1 MITRVTNK
9 STYDRVLKNML
20 YNAAKL
26 QDLQEKVSS
35 GKQINRPS
43 DDPMGEIKTLDYR
56 TILSSIDHYLDNITY
71 GKTWVNQ
78 IDSSMSDMGTLISRA
93 KSLAISQAA
102 DTADATTR
110 KGTSVEIGSLYQ
122 RLIDLAN
129 SQAGENYL
137 FGGSI
142 TNQAPYSLDGVYHG
156 NSQRLYIEAGKG
168 IRSEIN
174 AIGSNF
180 LATDLNPAI
189 STDAA
194 THGYTYS
201 SSDVTD
207 QFMVDSSNDALQVML
222 AGDTGGAPRD
232 VSLLAGVYTGD
243 ELASHLQNQIRLL
256 GTAGGVDYGKVTV
269 AYDAATDHFTVDSGD
284 AATNFDTLQNAAG
297 SSARQTLGFSADI
310 TGNGDTD
317 VESNTAVAFNVITGV
332 NDSFTIAVDGGA
344 AHSITLAGGTYTTA
358 SLVTEMQTRLNTAFG
373 AGVVTVDYDTSHS
386 NRFTLTSTT
395 ATTGTASSVELHP
408 GTNDFLRMAGLEPD
422 LSVQGT
428 TPTLIADL
436 NAGSG
441 VTLGVINVTDRA
453 GNSAN
458 IDLTGATTVADILQT
473 INAAAGVNVTASLNA
488 EKNAII
494 MTDTNAPPAQR
505 QNLVITD
512 VSGTAAGDLGISQD
526 VPDNITGR
534 DLNPAVTERTRISTL
549 YGGQGRTLGL
559 IEVENG
565 GVEGTVDLSGAVSVQ
580 DILNRVNADSNS
592 PLNISASV
600 MTSGKA
606 LDIASSNAG
615 TVALVFDGDDTK
627 SSSALGIQGEKDI
640 LKTFRLL
647 KEALEKN
654 DGHAIQGILQHF
666 DEGLKE
672 TLAEHA
678 VVGASSNKLERAETI
693 QTELQVNTAK
703 ALSETEDVDILK
715 TLSDFSLQQTALQVS
730 LQSAARIIQPT
741 LLAIF

>member
-35 GKQINRPS
+35 GKRINHPS
-43 DDPMGEIKTLDYR
+43 DDPLGEIKTLDYR
-56 TILSSIDHYLDNITY
+56 TILSSIDHYLGNITY

-78 IDSSMSDMGTLISRA
+78 VDSSMSDMGTLISRA

-110 KGTSVEIGSLYQ
+110 MGTSVEIGSLYQ
-122 RLIDLAN
+122 RIIDLAN

-142 TNQAPYSLDGVYHG
+142 TNQAPFSLDGVYHG
-156 NSQRLYIEAGKG
+156 NNQRLYIEAGKG
-168 IRSEIN
+168 VRSEIN

-194 THGYTYS
+194 TGGYTYS
-201 SSDVTD
+201 SSNVTD
-207 QFMVDSSNDALQVML
+207 QFMIDSSNDTLQVML

-232 VSLLAGVYTGD
+232 VQLTAGVYTGD
-243 ELASHLQNQIRLL
+243 ALATHLQSQIRLL

-269 AYDAATDHFTVDSGD
+269 AYDAATGHFTVDSGD
-284 AATNFDTLQNAAG
+284 AATNFDTFQNAAG

-317 VESNTAVAFNVITGV
+317 VESNTAVAFNVISGV
-332 NDSFTIAVDGGA
+332 NDSFSVAVDGGA
-344 AHSITLAGGTYTTA
+344 AHSITLTAGTYTAA
-358 SLVTEMQTRLNTAFG
+358 SLVTEMQTQLNTALG
-373 AGVVTVDYDTSHS
+373 AGVVAVDYDTSHS
-386 NRFTLTSTT
+386 NRFTLTS
-395 ATTGTASSVELHP
+395 ATTGTTSSVTLLP
-408 GTNDFLRMAGLEPD
+408 GTNNFLRMAGLEPD

-428 TPTLIADL
+428 TPTLISDL

-473 INAAAGVNVTASLNA
+473 INTTAGVNVTASLNA
-488 EKNAII
+488 GKNSII
-494 MTDTNAPPAQR
+494 MTDTNAPPAQH

-512 VSGTAAGDLGISQD
+512 VSGTAAGDLGIAQD
-526 VPDNITGR
+526 VPGNIAGK
-534 DLNPAVTERTRISTL
+534 DLDPAVTERTRISTL

-559 IEVENG
+559 IQVENG
-565 GVEGTVDLSGAVSVQ
+565 GVEGAIDLSGAVSVR
-580 DILNRVNADSNS
+580 DILTRVNANSNS
-592 PLNISASV
+592 ELNISASV

-606 LDIASSNAG
+606 LDIASSNG
-615 TVALVFDGDDTK
+615 STVALVFDGDDTK
-627 SSSALGIQGEKDI
+627 SSSTLGIQGEKDI

-672 TLAEHA
+672 TLSEHA
-678 VVGASSNKLERAETI
+678 VIGSSSNKLERAETI
-693 QTELQVNTAK
+693 QTELQVNTAQ
-703 ALSETEDVDILK
+703 ALSNTEDADILK

-730 LQSAARIIQPT
+730 LQSAARMIQPT
-741 LLAIF
+741 LLDFLR